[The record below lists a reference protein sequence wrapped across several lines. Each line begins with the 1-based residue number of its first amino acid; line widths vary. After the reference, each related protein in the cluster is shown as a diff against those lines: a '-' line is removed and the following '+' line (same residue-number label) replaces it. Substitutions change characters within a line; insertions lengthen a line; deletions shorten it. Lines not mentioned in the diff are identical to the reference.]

1 MNIAKK
7 ILLGYGLLLILVF
20 IHLVYSLSSLDQ
32 MDSINAAITRVNQPL
47 YELTGGLAENL
58 MGQEF
63 YSQRLLILKNHES
76 FELLQMKFGDFDNLL
91 KEIGSIKSPFA
102 SVRELYAKCAAFR
115 IVLSENYGS
124 LNEALALSKQER
136 DLVGKKREE
145 LIDVVKQLGVEVRR
159 DQNSKIELSEAIGTR
174 AYRVLA
180 IFGIGSVLMAV
191 GITFFFARSI
201 ARAVGQLKLS
211 TRQIADSKF
220 DEVRSLER
228 ADEFGDVSRSIS
240 EMARKI
246 EHLEKLFL
254 ATNPLTL
261 LPGGLAIDDTL
272 KTRLGA
278 GVPTAVCIID
288 LDNFK
293 VFNDRYGYARGNEV
307 IQTTAMIITVTVK
320 ELGAT
325 DDFTGHIGGDDFIV
339 VTSPERY
346 EDICKTIIRSFDEK
360 ILSFYDKEDRQRGAI
375 AGINRKG
382 AEVVFPLMTI
392 SIAVVTDQGGSI
404 KEPHI
409 LSRRAAELK
418 EHVKSMPGSVYA
430 VDKRSFSE
438 EGGKV

>member
-1 MNIAKK
+1 
-7 ILLGYGLLLILVF
+7 
-20 IHLVYSLSSLDQ
+20 
-32 MDSINAAITRVNQPL
+32 
-47 YELTGGLAENL
+47 
-58 MGQEF
+58 
-63 YSQRLLILKNHES
+63 
-76 FELLQMKFGDFDNLL
+76 
-91 KEIGSIKSPFA
+91 
-102 SVRELYAKCAAFR
+102 
-115 IVLSENYGS
+115 
-124 LNEALALSKQER
+124 
-136 DLVGKKREE
+136 
-145 LIDVVKQLGVEVRR
+145 VKQLGVEVRR

-325 DDFTGHIGGDDFIV
+325 DDFIGHIGGDDFIV

-346 EDICKTIIRSFDEK
+346 EGICKTIIRSFDEK

-392 SIAVVTDQGGSI
+392 SIAVVTDQRGAI

>member
-7 ILLGYGLLLILVF
+7 ILLGYGLLLILFF
-20 IHLVYSLSSLDQ
+20 IYLVYALSSLDQ
-32 MDSINAAITRVNQPL
+32 MDRINAAITRVNQPL

-58 MGQEF
+58 LGQEF

-76 FELLQMKFGDFDNLL
+76 FELLQMRFGDFDNLL
-91 KEIGSIKSPFA
+91 KEIDSIKSPFA
-102 SVRELYAKCAAFR
+102 SVQEFYAKCTDFR
-115 IVLSENYGS
+115 ILLFENYGS
-124 LNEALALSKQER
+124 LDAALAVSEQKR
-136 DLVGKKREE
+136 DLVGEKREE
-145 LIDVVKQLGVEVRR
+145 LIDLIKRLGAEIRQ

-174 AYRVLA
+174 AYRVLS
-180 IFGIGSVLMAV
+180 IFGIGSVFIAV
-191 GITFFFARSI
+191 GITFYFARSI
-201 ARAVGQLKLS
+201 ASAVGQLKLS

-220 DEVRSLER
+220 DEVKCLKR

-240 EMARKI
+240 DMARKI
-246 EHLEKLFL
+246 EHLEKLYL

-272 KTRLGA
+272 KTRLDA
-278 GVPTAVCIID
+278 GVPTALCIID

-307 IQTTAMIITVTVK
+307 IQATAMIITAAVK
-320 ELGAT
+320 ESGAT
-325 DDFTGHIGGDDFIV
+325 DDFIGHIGGDDFIV

-346 EDICKTIIRSFDEK
+346 EDICKAVIRSFDDK
-360 ILSFYDKEDRQRGAI
+360 ILSFYDEKDTQRGAI
-375 AGINRKG
+375 VGVNRQG

-418 EHVKSMPGSVYA
+418 EHAKSMSGSVYA
-430 VDKRSFSE
+430 VDKRRFSE
-438 EGGKV
+438 GANRL